1 MPASQ
6 AGRCGFDSRLPLFL
20 IFVPFYNCALPV
32 YFFIFFTRNLM
43 NSGIMKNQKILLFIV
58 FALLLGCGISNKI
71 ASENKRITYLRYFL
85 KGKQLLE
92 QKELVQAEIYFN
104 KALEDNPG
112 FVPALNGI
120 ARIYL
125 QRGQSDLADFY
136 LQKAL
141 KITPESLPLKI
152 TEAKLLILRGEYE
165 LAFEKLLT
173 LRKSAEVKKSE
184 SFANSIR
191 FNLAVAAFRLN
202 KFETAKK
209 EIAALLALNPRNE
222 EAKKLLAKIEKKKK
236 ILENLPASV
245 REIGLKNVI
254 TRLDLAVLIDA
265 LIPDDFIRYP
275 LPQSILAFYPDI
287 SVDSLSDLDK
297 NDANYS
303 AVRYV
308 LLNRLM
314 WSYPDRMFRPNDP
327 VTRGEFAL
335 VLERLFIAH
344 NGKTPT
350 PKSAASNQTSVFED
364 VPRHHPAYRA
374 AVFVKQTNLLTVPGK
389 TFDLKKRISGEA
401 ALKALLRLIEL

>member
-1 MPASQ
+1 
-6 AGRCGFDSRLPLFL
+6 
-20 IFVPFYNCALPV
+20 
-32 YFFIFFTRNLM
+32 
-43 NSGIMKNQKILLFIV
+43 MKNQKILLFIV
-58 FALLLGCGISNKI
+58 FALLLGCGVSNKN
-71 ASENKRITYLRYFL
+71 ASENQRITYRRYFL

-104 KALEDNPG
+104 KALQDNPG

-141 KITPESLPLKI
+141 KIDPESLPLKI
-152 TEAKLLILRGEYE
+152 TEAKLLIFRGEYE
-165 LAFEKLLT
+165 PAFENLLS
-173 LRKSAEVKKSE
+173 LKKRIEVKKSK
-184 SFANSIR
+184 SLANSIR

-209 EIAALLALNPRNE
+209 EISALLALNPQNE
-222 EAKKLLAKIEKKKK
+222 KAKELLAKIEKKKK
-236 ILENLPASV
+236 ILKNLPASV

-265 LIPDDFIRYP
+265 LIPGDFIRRP

-287 SVDSLSDLDK
+287 SVDSLNDLNK
-297 NDANYS
+297 NEAGYA

-335 VLERLFIAH
+335 VLERLFIVH
-344 NGKTPT
+344 NGKAPIL
-350 PKSAASNQTSVFED
+350 KSAASNQTSVFED
-364 VPRHHPAYRA
+364 VPRYHPAYRA
-374 AVFVKQTNLLTVPGK
+374 AVFVKRMHLLTIRGK
-389 TFDLKKRISGEA
+389 IFDLKKRISGEA